1 MVGPWDDDAPQEDRF
16 QKERG
21 EYCELCDRSDKYMEL
36 FKCPM
41 CHKYI
46 CDKCRYGM
54 GGKDFCG
61 DHCANEFFFGGE
73 DEE

>member
-1 MVGPWDDDAPQEDRF
+1 MPGPWDDELPEPKF

-21 EYCELCDRSDKYMEL
+21 EYCELCDRSDRWMDL
-36 FKCPM
+36 IKCPM

-46 CDKCRYGM
+46 CDKCRYSM

-61 DHCANEFFFGGE
+61 DNCANAFFFGGE
-73 DEE
+73 DDEE